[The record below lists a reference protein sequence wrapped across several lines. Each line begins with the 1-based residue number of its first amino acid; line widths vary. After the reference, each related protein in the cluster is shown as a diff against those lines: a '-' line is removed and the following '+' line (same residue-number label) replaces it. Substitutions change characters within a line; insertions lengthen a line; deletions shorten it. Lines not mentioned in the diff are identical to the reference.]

1 MKFLDQAKIYIK
13 AGNGGSGS
21 ASFRREKFVEFGGP
35 DGGDGGD
42 GGSIIVQSDRNLNTL
57 IDFRY
62 AQHFKAQHGKPG
74 SKRNKTGANGE
85 DLILK
90 VPLGTQLYEEDNN
103 TLIYDFTKNKEK
115 YLVAS
120 GGKGGLGNVRFK
132 SSTNRAPRKKTNGKL
147 GEEFWIWLQLKVIA
161 DIGIIGKPNAGK
173 SSLLAA
179 LTRAKPKIANYP
191 FTTINPNLGVSYY
204 GGKEITLADIP
215 GLVEGAHKGVGLGDK
230 FLRHIERCKILLHL
244 IDLSEDNLFNSY
256 NKIKLELSNYDKNLI
271 KKKEI
276 IFFNKSD
283 LFESKKINEKL
294 KEFKKKIKT
303 KYEIIS
309 VYSNKDIQ
317 KIKKL
322 LIKYAN

>member
-21 ASFRREKFVEFGGP
+21 ASFRREKFVEYGGP

-42 GGSIIVQSDRNLNTL
+42 GGSIIVESDRNLNTL

-62 AQHFKAQHGKPG
+62 AQHFKAQNGKPG
-74 SKRNKTGANGE
+74 SKRNKTGGNGK

-90 VPLGTQLYEEDNN
+90 VPTGTQIYEEDNN

-132 SSTNRAPRKKTNGKL
+132 SSTNRAPRKKTNGKI

-161 DIGIIGKPNAGK
+161 DVGIIGKPNAGK

-191 FTTINPNLGVSYY
+191 FTTINPNLGVAYY
-204 GGKEITLADIP
+204 DGKEITLADIP
-215 GLVEGAHKGVGLGDK
+215 GLVEGAHKGIGLGDK

-244 IDLSEDNLFNSY
+244 IDLSEDDLINSY
-256 NKIKLELSNYDKNLI
+256 KKIKLELSEYDKNLG

-283 LFESKKINEKL
+283 LLKKDNIERKM
-294 KEFKKKIKT
+294 KEFKSKIKA
-303 KYEIIS
+303 KSEVIS
-309 VYSNKDIQ
+309 VFSNKDVQ
-317 KIKKL
+317 KVKKL
-322 LIKYAN
+322 LIKNVN

>member
-21 ASFRREKFVEFGGP
+21 ASFRREKFVEYGGP

-90 VPLGTQLYEEDNN
+90 VPLGTQVYEEDNN

-283 LFESKKINEKL
+283 LLKDNEINTKL
-294 KEFKKKIKT
+294 KEFRNKIKN